1 MGVGWWTRPCYVSR
15 MSFKTTGQEAFSKII
30 GTLFVIALWGGG
42 MVSILWLV
50 KACDLATPQQCV
62 CECGER

>member
-15 MSFKTTGQEAFSKII
+15 MSFKTTGQTIFTQALAVVTTII
-30 GTLFVIALWGGG
+30 ISSG
-42 MVSILWLV
+42 MVIGVLWLV
-50 KACDLATPQQCV
+50 KSCDLATPQQCV